1 MTACIKVEGGI
12 MKLCYDDVRKMAIK
26 FGADLFG
33 VAPVSRFDGIPA
45 GGHPC
50 SINPDAKCVIV
61 LGFMITR
68 GALRGVEENTAWH
81 TMGAGDPVQP
91 LILVKTTYDL
101 TRWLEDIG
109 AESTPLYKH
118 PLELRNQGVPVSKDK
133 PAPDVLLNFDYAAMV
148 AGLGQ
153 VGEGKLFLTP
163 EFGPRQV
170 FSIIITDAEIQ
181 PSEIVWHDLCKNCTA
196 CVDACPSHALS
207 IQESSEMNVMGKPVR
222 WHKLSV
228 ESCLICHTGA
238 TPNPYLASA
247 EPWRIAAA
255 CGRACVAAL
264 EKRDVLKYKYA
275 NPFRKED

>member
-1 MTACIKVEGGI
+1 ME
-12 MKLCYDDVRKMAIK
+12 LEYDNVRKMAIK
-26 FGADLFG
+26 CGADLFG

-50 SINPDAKCVIV
+50 SINPEAKSVIV

-91 LILVKTTYDL
+91 LILIKTTYDL
-101 TRWLEDIG
+101 TRWLEDLG

-118 PLELRNQGVPVSKDK
+118 PLELRNQGVPVTKDK

-148 AGLGQ
+148 AGLGEI
-153 VGEGKLFLTP
+153 GEGKLFLTP

-181 PSEIVWHDLCKNCTA
+181 PSGISCFNMCQGCTA

-207 IQESSEMNVMGKPVR
+207 MDESSEMQVMGKPVR
-222 WHKLSV
+222 WHRLTV
-228 ESCLICHTGA
+228 ESCLICRTGA
-238 TPNPYLASA
+238 SPNPYLATA

-255 CGRACVAAL
+255 CGRACVASL
-264 EKRDVLKYKYA
+264 EKRDVLKLKYV